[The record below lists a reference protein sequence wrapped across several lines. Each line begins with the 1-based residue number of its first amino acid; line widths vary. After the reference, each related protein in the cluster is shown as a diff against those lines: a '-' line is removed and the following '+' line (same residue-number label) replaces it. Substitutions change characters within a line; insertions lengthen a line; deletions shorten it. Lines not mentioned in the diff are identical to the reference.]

1 MTREKKIEEET
12 KNYVKEIESL
22 KKKVEKKD
30 KDLSL
35 HQRFLAENKD

>member
-30 KDLSL
+30 KDLAL
-35 HQRFLAENKD
+35 HQRLLAENKD